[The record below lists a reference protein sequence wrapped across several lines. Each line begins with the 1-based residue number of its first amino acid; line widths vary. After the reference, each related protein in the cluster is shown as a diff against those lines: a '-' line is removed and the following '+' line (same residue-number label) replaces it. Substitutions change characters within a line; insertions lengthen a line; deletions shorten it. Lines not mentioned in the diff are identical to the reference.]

1 MNFLLHVIAI
11 VLLLLLV
18 AIPWLNGV
26 ADLYMA
32 WRFRREVK
40 EEADQTAFFLNWFA
54 FKWSWVNYAHKIVEK
69 LPFFQKD
76 LTETFGIRDDDGR
89 IT

>member
-11 VLLLLLV
+11 VLLLFLV

-32 WRFRREVK
+32 FRFRREVK
-40 EEADQTAFFLNWFA
+40 TEADQTAFFLNWFA
-54 FKWSWVNYAHKIVEK
+54 FKWGWVNYSHKIVEA
-69 LPFFQKD
+69 LPFFKKD

>member
-18 AIPWLNGV
+18 ALPWLNGV

-32 WRFRREVK
+32 FRFRREVK
-40 EEADQTAFFLNWFA
+40 TEADQTAFFLNWFA
-54 FKWSWVNYAHKIVEK
+54 FKWSWVNYSHKIVEA

>member
-26 ADLYMA
+26 GDFYIAY
-32 WRFRREVK
+32 RFRRDNK
-40 EEADQTAFFLNWFA
+40 ATCDQTAFFLNWFA
-54 FKWSWVNYAHKIVEK
+54 FKWSWVSVSDKIIEAM
-69 LPFFQKD
+69 PFFKKD